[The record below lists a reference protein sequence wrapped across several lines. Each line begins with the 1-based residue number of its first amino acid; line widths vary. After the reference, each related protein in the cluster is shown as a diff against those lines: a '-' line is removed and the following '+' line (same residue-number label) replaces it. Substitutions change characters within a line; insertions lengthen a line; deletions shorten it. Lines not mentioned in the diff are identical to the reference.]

1 MLSYFKNV
9 KNIKLYLILAALIV
23 VSILGFKII
32 DLIRD
37 TGLVKNKDEKIG
49 ELKVVKESYKEQ
61 NKDLNRKIELLKKVE
76 KKNDKIIKTTI
87 VKEKKIT
94 KHFNKIKKKINKE
107 IEHVKVVSKTV
118 PKNINKPKIVVNPYI
133 YRESGKVM
141 INNIWDAYNDL
152 KDKK

>member
-1 MLSYFKNV
+1 MLNYFKSI
-9 KNIKLYLILAALIV
+9 KNIKLYLILVALIV

-49 ELKVVKESYKEQ
+49 ELKIVKESYKEQ
-61 NKDLNRKIELLKKVE
+61 NKDLYKKIELLKKIE
-76 KKNDKIIKTTI
+76 KKNDKVIKTTI
-87 VKEKKIT
+87 TKEKEII
-94 KHFNKIKKKINKE
+94 KHYDKIKKKVNKE
-107 IEHVKVVSKTV
+107 IKQVKIVSKTV
-118 PKNINKPKIVVNPYI
+118 PKNINKPKIVVNPYV